1 MPGPGPVLWARSSD
15 QPVGVVVVVVV
26 AQWWWLSGGAWGTS
40 GPAESLHGDWAA
52 WDLKMIVSLAMII
65 GGKC

>member
-1 MPGPGPVLWARSSD
+1 VLWARSSD
-15 QPVGVVVVVVV
+15 QPVGVVVVVV

-40 GPAESLHGDWAA
+40 EPAASLHGDWAA
-52 WDLKMIVSLAMII
+52 WGLKMIASLAMIF